1 MILSLDG
8 WNRTLVTFGNYDEGC
23 YMAIGGGKNGKY
35 IAYASYDDEEKIY
48 NLVNQ
53 TGGEKELVE
62 LVVGGQRG
70 NFPERNCV
78 SQDMVLSAA
87 KKFFETQAVDPNME

>member
-1 MILSLDG
+1 M
-8 WNRTLVTFGNYDEGC
+8 
-23 YMAIGGGKNGKY
+23 
-35 IAYASYDDEEKIY
+35 
-48 NLVNQ
+48 
-53 TGGEKELVE
+53 VE

-87 KKFFETQAVDPNME
+87 KKFFETQAVDQNME